1 MTFPK
6 IYLGKFCQFFF
17 SYFSQLLLLSSF
29 FNKGNSCE
37 IENSKNFDA
46 MVEMIYFLNKFLH
59 CKIIIRFLELPVVY
73 VFSRPSR
80 QEEIHQFLQ
89 NSTFLSRL
97 IPYCHYSTKFHVKW
111 TKIFWD
117 TCVSPPPAFNFSG
130 RYNSLWV
137 VCQIWFNKNQ
147 NFRVKLYYTK
157 FST

>member
-1 MTFPK
+1 MTVTK

-73 VFSRPSR
+73 AFSRPSR

-97 IPYCHYSTKFHVKW
+97 IPYCQYSTK
-111 TKIFWD
+111 
-117 TCVSPPPAFNFSG
+117 SPPPPTPAFNFSG
-130 RYNSLWV
+130 RYNNLWV
-137 VCQIWFNKNQ
+137 ACQIWFKKSQ

-157 FST
+157 FSA